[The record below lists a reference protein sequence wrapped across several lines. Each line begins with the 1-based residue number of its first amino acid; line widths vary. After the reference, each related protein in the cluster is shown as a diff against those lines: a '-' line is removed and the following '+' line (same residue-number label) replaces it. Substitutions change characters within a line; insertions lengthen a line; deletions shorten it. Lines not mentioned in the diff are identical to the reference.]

1 MAASQQPKST
11 LLPNHHWP
19 GKAFKSVKQKKVQTL
34 PSGQNLTEL
43 AIVQL
48 AKGHPASSNPEE
60 AMTRD
65 ALRGIMEAQ

>member
-11 LLPNHHWP
+11 LLPNQHWP
-19 GKAFKSVKQKKVQTL
+19 GKAFKNMKQKRVQTL
-34 PSGQNLTEL
+34 PSGQDLTES

-48 AKGHPASSNPEE
+48 VKGHPASSNPEE

-65 ALRGIMEAQ
+65 ALTGIMEAQ